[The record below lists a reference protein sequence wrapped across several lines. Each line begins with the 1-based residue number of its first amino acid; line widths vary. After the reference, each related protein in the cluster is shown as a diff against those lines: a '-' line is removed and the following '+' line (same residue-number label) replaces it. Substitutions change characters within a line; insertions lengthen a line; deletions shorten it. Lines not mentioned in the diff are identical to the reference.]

1 MPLGSVYRLMIR
13 HYDLIF
19 GEDSPE
25 TAACPM
31 MTIPRLLSSES
42 LYSLDS
48 GVTDPSFRDRSVSMT
63 STPATMTPHGSVT
76 PHGSLEDGTTRRSNT
91 LNVEDDFVVARRKTS
106 VRSRRDK
113 RVHGASQEASVSFDA
128 SLDNFECD
136 VPPRK
141 NPSQKMRVNK
151 YSRMTQRGMT
161 EYRSHGV
168 GSDTDTDC
176 CPDSPLL
183 RGAKNLRGKL
193 KMAETPKSV
202 SVDSGETLVNYGE
215 TSRSPIFDMSL
226 SCEELCSGQEPLLDR
241 EDEGQDRAP
250 NEGLRGFHKHGVS
263 TSLRL

>member
-48 GVTDPSFRDRSVSMT
+48 GVTDPSFRDRSASMT

-76 PHGSLEDGTTRRSNT
+76 PHGSLEDGTARRSNT

-161 EYRSHGV
+161 EYRS
-168 GSDTDTDC
+168 DTDTDC
-176 CPDSPLL
+176 CPDSPNL

-202 SVDSGETLVNYGE
+202 SVDSGETITN
-215 TSRSPIFDMSL
+215 SHDRSPIFDMSL
-226 SCEELCSGQEPLLDR
+226 SCEDLCPGQEPPLDR
-241 EDEGQDRAP
+241 EDEEQDRAP
-250 NEGLRGFHKHGVS
+250 NEGL
-263 TSLRL
+263 